1 MTHGERRGGDGAASI
16 AVFVGRAQAAQV
28 RRRFV
33 VLGVVTATNKF
44 DDSCASQGQA
54 LVELEGPDVACS
66 VRLGCG
72 RNDVPVQV
80 RCECAESLTTHEA
93 INIAVDDLRAQISEE
108 LNVRHVIGKIDR
120 QLSAGE
126 DFVVGSDRDTPVLK
140 VQVWVK
146 PVVVFKNG
154 LAAVT
159 RVNALHEARSGVG
172 AGTQSPRDVV
182 HVLIEHCACCPVDN
196 AAGATVA
203 VDLSISACLDGVCAY
218 GSEGREEER

>member
-1 MTHGERRGGDGAASI
+1 MAHGERRLGDGAASV
-16 AVFVGRAQAAQV
+16 AVFVGGAQAAQV
-28 RRRFV
+28 RRRLV
-33 VLGVVTATNKF
+33 VLGVVTTTNKF
-44 DDSCASQGQA
+44 DDSCVSQGQA
-54 LVELEGPDVACS
+54 LVELEGPDVACCI
-66 VRLGCG
+66 RLGCG
-72 RNDVPVQV
+72 RNEVPVQV
-80 RCECAESLTTHEA
+80 RRECTESLATHEA
-93 INIAVDDLRAQISEE
+93 INIAVDDLRAQLAEE
-108 LNVRHVIGKIDR
+108 LNVRHVVGKIDR

-126 DFVVGSDRDTPVLK
+126 DFVVSADRDTPVLK

-182 HVLIEHCACCPVDN
+182 HVLIEHCARCPVDN
-196 AAGATVA
+196 AAGATVT

-218 GSEGREEER
+218 GSEGRKEER